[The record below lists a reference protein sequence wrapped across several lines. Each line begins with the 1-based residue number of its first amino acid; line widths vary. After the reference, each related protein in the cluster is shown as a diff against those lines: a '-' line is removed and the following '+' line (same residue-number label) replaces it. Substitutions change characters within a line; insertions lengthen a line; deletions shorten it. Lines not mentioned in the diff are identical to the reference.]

1 MLAPWSVVDMVTSPF
16 EYVKVII
23 FPAAIVA
30 VLVAVPVRL
39 LVSVTVSVTVYVPAA
54 AKVCVGLAPVPVVLS
69 PKFHAY
75 VSVSL
80 CGSLDPAPLKLTA
93 VPVVPV

>member
-1 MLAPWSVVDMVTSPF
+1 MVTSPF